1 MQPET
6 KTELAKRKANAG
18 KKIYWPRL
26 AMMLWVFFF
35 PLCFM
40 MLTSGPPAKVG
51 AYVCFVL
58 LAGVPLI
65 WGSVGYRVFGLVAI
79 VLSLWAANAESR
91 AGVRYQAH
99 KERMRQ
105 IMVQRNAAT
114 NAPATNATPATHE

>member
-1 MQPET
+1 MQIQESQ
-6 KTELAKRKANAG
+6 

-40 MLTSGPPAKVG
+40 LLTSGPPAKVP
-51 AYVCFVL
+51 AYVCFAL

-65 WGSVGYRVFGLVAI
+65 WGSLGYRVFGVIAV

-91 AGVRYQAH
+91 AGVRYQER
-99 KERMRQ
+99 KEHLRQ
-105 IMVQRNAAT
+105 IILQRNAGNSASAT
-114 NAPATNATPATHE
+114 NTSATAYE